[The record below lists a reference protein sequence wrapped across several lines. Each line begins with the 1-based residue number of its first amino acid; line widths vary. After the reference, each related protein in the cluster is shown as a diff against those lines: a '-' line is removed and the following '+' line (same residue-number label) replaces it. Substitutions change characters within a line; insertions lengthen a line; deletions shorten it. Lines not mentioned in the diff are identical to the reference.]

1 MYNRYIPGTNGHFE
15 RQAVSLPPQKLPPQ
29 EEKAAEPSP
38 CSTIPKTR
46 SQEPNSP
53 DIGDLLLLCI
63 VLLLLLDS
71 NEEDMSTLLITAAAF
86 ILLQ

>member
-1 MYNRYIPGTNGHFE
+1 MYNRYIPATNGHFE
-15 RQAVSLPPQKLPPQ
+15 CQTVNSPHPDPPPVQ
-29 EEKAAEPSP
+29 EGTSAEQPCIAKNP
-38 CSTIPKTR
+38 CS
-46 SQEPNSP
+46 QESTSP

-71 NEEDMSTLLITAAAF
+71 NEEDLNTLLITAAAF